1 MKKKILDNN
10 VKKEIIDLYN
20 KNISKRKISKQFNI
34 STTFL
39 DRVLKKELKIYKY
52 NSGDSIKFKENEE
65 KNENVEI
72 FAICKKTNKIF
83 KDYENKSGAITN
95 YIKENYPNFEIPS
108 AYKRREF
115 FIKNGKYWYEE
126 FFIIKKE
133 EAKQV
138 KIKKCSYC
146 DWETVDIENKSGAYK
161 VHLSKKHNL
170 TIQEH
175 LESFK
180 DDESYFNTEN
190 KKYINRFEDK
200 EKKKDFVQCEMC
212 NKKLS
217 KITNT
222 HLKKHN
228 KTLLEYRKEYG
239 TNNLYSNKTYEKII
253 KHYNENLKLIGNNF
267 TSKAQEDISE
277 LLINN
282 GIDNLLNDKKLL
294 KGTEIDILCKE
305 LKIGIEYNG
314 NYYHSEI
321 NGKKGRRFHLNKS
334 NLMEDVGYA
343 LYHIFEDEWIEK
355 KDIVES
361 KLFQIFN
368 IKSNKEIVHARKC
381 KIIELNRREKSD
393 FLENN
398 HLQGNDKS
406 NIYIG
411 AIFNNKIVAVMT
423 FDSKRNM
430 SKKTNDDEYEL
441 RRFCADKNKIITG
454 IASRLLKY
462 FIEKYNP
469 KKIITFAD
477 KRWTP
482 DEKENIYTKIGFN
495 YLKSINPDYSYYNPS
510 VSRNKRFHK
519 FGFGKNSIKRK
530 YPKIYDENKTE
541 WEMMQELGYDRIWDC
556 GKYKYELNI
565 KNAEV

>member
-20 KNISKRKISKQFNI
+20 QNISKRKISKQFNI
-34 STTFL
+34 STTLL
-39 DRVLKKELKIYKY
+39 DRILKKELKIYKY
-52 NSGDSIKFKENEE
+52 NSGDSIKFKENE
-65 KNENVEI
+65 NENVKI

-126 FFIIKKE
+126 FFTIKKE
-133 EAKQV
+133 EIK
-138 KIKKCSYC
+138 KIKTKKCSYC
-146 DWETVDIENKSGAYK
+146 DWETIDIENKSGAYK
-161 VHLSKKHNL
+161 THLLKKHNI
-170 TIQEH
+170 TISEH
-175 LESFK
+175 LEKFNE
-180 DDESYFNTEN
+180 DENYFNTKN
-190 KKYINRFEDK
+190 LNYTNRFKNK
-200 EKKKDFVQCEMC
+200 EEKKDFIKCEIC

-228 KTLLEYRKEYG
+228 ITLLEYKLKYG
-239 TNNLYSNKTYEKII
+239 TKNLYSNKTYENILKN
-253 KHYNENLKLIGNNF
+253 YNENLKLSGNNF
-267 TSKAQEDISE
+267 TSKAQQEISDF
-277 LLINN
+277 LKSN
-282 GIDNLLNDKKLL
+282 GIQNELNNKKLL
-294 KGTEIDILCKE
+294 NGIEIDILCEKH
-305 LKIGIEYNG
+305 KIGIEYNG
-314 NYYHSEI
+314 NYYHSEKI
-321 NGKKGRRFHLNKS
+321 GKKDRRFHLNKS
-334 NLMEDVGYA
+334 VLMKEKEYK
-343 LYHIFEDEWIEK
+343 LYHIFEDEWLDKSEIIK
-355 KDIVES
+355 S
-361 KLFQIFN
+361 KLLQIFN
-368 IKSNKEIVHARKC
+368 IKENKKIIHARKC
-381 KIIELNRREKSD
+381 NLLELTTREKSD
-393 FLENN
+393 FLEKN

-411 AIFNNKIVAVMT
+411 AIINNEIVAVMT
-423 FDSKRNM
+423 FDSKRSM
-430 SKKTNDDEYEL
+430 SKKTSDDEYEL
-441 RRFCADKNKIITG
+441 NRFCTDRDKIITG
-454 IASRLLKY
+454 IASRMLKY
-462 FIEKYNP
+462 FIKNYKP

-477 KRWTP
+477 TRWTP
-482 DEKENIYTKIGFN
+482 DENNNIYNKLNFN
-495 YLKSINPDYSYYNPS
+495 YIGAIKPDYSYYNPS

-530 YPKIYDENKTE
+530 FPEIYDENKTE